1 MLRTTLVIIKLSVG
15 NIKKSERFSLILVS
29 CVRIIPPQGI
39 QSVSKILSKNRSN
52 FFNFKKIN
60 TSIIFSKNK
69 QSTKINT
76 RKIYI
81 YIFFNSHAKT
91 SSSKLVIL
99 NIWFYEFGCNLYDIE
114 FQAQNPQN
122 IGNSRLN
129 TSQSVSVIWKQYGI
143 LWASNKINLCDRS

>member
-1 MLRTTLVIIKLSVG
+1 MLRTTLVIIKLQVG
-15 NIKKSERFSLILVS
+15 NIKNSKRFSLILVS

-69 QSTKINT
+69 QFNT

-81 YIFFNSHAKT
+81 YIFFDSHAKT
-91 SSSKLVIL
+91 SSSKLFIL
-99 NIWFYEFGCNLYDIE
+99 NIWFYEFRRNLYDIE

-129 TSQSVSVIWKQYGI
+129 TSQSVCVIWKQYGI
-143 LWASNKINLCDRS
+143 LWASNKITLCDRS